1 MGQRLGGKNQKVCQK
16 IIVELK
22 SQKMSEILIRDI
34 SIFAIQGKE
43 SLIKSVSKSITI
55 EEAEK
60 CFIGALSEIK
70 KERPNIDIYYVIG
83 AVTSDGQEF
92 IERNL
97 ELLKE
102 RTKEANRKLP
112 KAIVFSAGDIFNKK
126 LFKRFDSHGAV
137 NQDYLDLWEK
147 VLNSGFID
155 CIIRT
160 PDWGRS
166 VGATH
171 ENKVAHQKSLRVY
184 DYFALMDRM

>member
-1 MGQRLGGKNQKVCQK
+1 MT
-16 IIVELK
+16 ET
-22 SQKMSEILIRDI
+22 LIRDI

-43 SLIKSVSKSITI
+43 SLIKSVSKTNTI
-55 EEAEK
+55 EEAGK
-60 CFIGALSEIK
+60 CFINSLGEIK
-70 KERPNIDIYYVIG
+70 REHPDLQIYYVIG
-83 AVTSDGQEF
+83 AVTTDGQEF

-102 RTKEANRKLP
+102 KAKEVNRKLP
-112 KAIVFSAGDIFNKK
+112 KAVVFSAGDIFNRK

-147 VLNSGFID
+147 VLGSGFVD
-155 CIIRT
+155 SIIRT

-171 ENKVAHQKSLRVY
+171 ENNIAHQKGLRVY
-184 DYFALMDRM
+184 DYFTLMDRM